1 MSATPRCVECQA
13 ERVSVEVEWATQ
25 FYQINSYQCPMCRS
39 VLRLV
44 EPRHA
49 TPTYH

>member
-1 MSATPRCVECQA
+1 MSPAPRCVECKSK
-13 ERVSVEVEWATQ
+13 RVSVEVEWATPR
-25 FYQINSYQCPMCRS
+25 YQINSYECPVCKT

-44 EPRHA
+44 EPRGV

>member
-1 MSATPRCVECQA
+1 
-13 ERVSVEVEWATQ
+13 VSVEVEWATQ
-25 FYQINSYQCPMCRS
+25 FYQINSYQCPLCRS